1 MGETAGQE
9 LRNSGSKKGKRRG
22 EREKVVRERK

>member
-1 MGETAGQE
+1 MGENAGQE
-9 LRNSGSKKGKRRG
+9 LRNSGSKKRKGRG